1 MPKPKYPRAR
11 LSPAKDQLLV
21 IRIARESVATNDVR
35 PLLDKLARLSATRAE
50 ALRWEGKLTFAF
62 DGWDDDPRETAE
74 IPEIRAYFLDVT
86 AEWPF
91 WFHYCEKVGDTVLHV
106 LRLLCRGHREQ
117 VRAGMVGWQFDD
129 PGELSRQ
136 MLLLFSYMNVLYD
149 RFDLSDDM
157 NQRITEEGRSHPTVR
172 VLAGVISPGG
182 VLSPLQRT
190 PHQNLKGCSRGGIRS
205 GSMQS
210 SIALATPGV
219 RRMNPRCSSRIS
231 MELTDGGV
239 RLKNRCRSA

>member
-35 PLLDKLARLSATRAE
+35 PLLDKLARLSATRAA

-157 NQRITEEGRSHPTVR
+157 NQRITEEVTQ
-172 VLAGVISPGG
+172 L
-182 VLSPLQRT
+182 LE
-190 PHQNLKGCSRGGIRS
+190 CSLG
-205 GSMQS
+205 
-210 SIALATPGV
+210 
-219 RRMNPRCSSRIS
+219 
-231 MELTDGGV
+231 
-239 RLKNRCRSA
+239 